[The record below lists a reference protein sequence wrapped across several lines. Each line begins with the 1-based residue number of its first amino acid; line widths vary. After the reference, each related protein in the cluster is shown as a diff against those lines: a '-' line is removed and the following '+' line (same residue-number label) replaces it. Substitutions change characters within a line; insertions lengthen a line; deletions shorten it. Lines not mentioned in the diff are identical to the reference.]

1 MTIFHVRTQLN
12 ARKGSQWYKDRSE
25 RTVTTF
31 CGASVTEYDA
41 AWADRNRVEPWGDY
55 VACPDCLRAVEGTQ

>member
-1 MTIFHVRTQLN
+1 
-12 ARKGSQWYKDRSE
+12 
-25 RTVTTF
+25 VTTF